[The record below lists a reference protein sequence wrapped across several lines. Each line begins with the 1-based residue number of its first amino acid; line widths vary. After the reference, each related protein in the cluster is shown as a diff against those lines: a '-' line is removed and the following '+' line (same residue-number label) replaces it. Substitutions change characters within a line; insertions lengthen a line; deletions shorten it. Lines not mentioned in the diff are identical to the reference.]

1 MLSRLF
7 TVLSLGVVLLSC
19 AAPQLEDDIDH
30 NSPPSD
36 KQADSGEDRGFDPCR
51 LNSNLPVCN

>member
-1 MLSRLF
+1 MLYRFF

-19 AAPQLEDDIDH
+19 AAPQPEVDIDH

-36 KQADSGEDRGFDPCR
+36 KQADSGEDRGFDPCK
-51 LNSNLPVCN
+51 LNSNLPVCK